1 MLRRPRFFYSTWPLV
16 GSRPPGR
23 PSPLSGKGRQSLAS
37 GNMRFS
43 VAWKPIRQ
51 SGCSV
56 ASLAALLVL
65 VMRNALGS
73 YQYEGRRT
81 KVAIDAFTG
90 LPTA

>member
-1 MLRRPRFFYSTWPLV
+1 
-16 GSRPPGR
+16 
-23 PSPLSGKGRQSLAS
+23 LSGKGRQSLAS

-43 VAWKPIRQ
+43 VAWKPMRQ

-56 ASLAALLVL
+56 AALAALLVL
-65 VMRNALGS
+65 VMRNAPGS

-90 LPTA
+90 NGDYMDQDFHMASNTFTN